1 MRKGIEMDTETLAV
15 GWRAIPLGP
24 WERYRHDLDGGRR
37 VIVARGPCGGWAW
50 DLWGRLEVP
59 ACLDLGEAATA
70 REAMDGADRAAAE
83 CAALTDDEV
92 IARNGIDAF
101 AGVVLLKVVNVG
113 AGKQCVMCRNEITA
127 GMAAEEASA
136 DAWLWCGSCA
146 CRNPGSLIA
155 EGMAATA

>member
-1 MRKGIEMDTETLAV
+1 
-15 GWRAIPLGP
+15 
-24 WERYRHDLDGGRR
+24 
-37 VIVARGPCGGWAW
+37 VIVARGLYGGWVR

-70 REAMDGADRAAAE
+70 REAMDDADQTATQY
-83 CAALTDDEV
+83 AALTDDEL

-113 AGKQCVMCRNEITA
+113 VGKQCVMCRNEITA
-127 GMAAEEASA
+127 GLAAEEASA

-146 CRNPGSLIA
+146 CRNPGSLMA
-155 EGMAATA
+155 EGMAAPA